1 MKYIIGTGNWTMT
14 DDSIGL
20 RLIEFMDQKYPERDF
35 ELVDLS
41 ISAFNLMTYL
51 TEETEK
57 IVIVDCIRNEGNHGD
72 VTFFNY
78 EDVESIKDLSNFTT
92 HEDDVVKIISMAQT
106 MNYHIPPIVFMGI
119 TPEKIEYGMTLS
131 PSLEVRLDE
140 YATSALNELSKD

>member
-57 IVIVDCIRNEGNHGD
+57 IVIIDCIRNEKNPGD
-72 VTFFNY
+72 LTFFNFK
-78 EDVESIKDLSNFTT
+78 EVDSVKDLSNFTT
-92 HEDDVVKIISMAQT
+92 HEDDVIKIISMAQT
-106 MNYHIPPIVFMGI
+106 MNYHIPTIVFMGI
-119 TPEKIEYGMTLS
+119 TPEKVEYGLTVS
-131 PSLEVRLDE
+131 PALEAKLDE
-140 YATSALNELSKD
+140 YASAALNELSKD